1 MQLRTTQ
8 YVTMLSLKVKERYRV
23 SLCYSGCSRTH
34 PVEHIN
40 LPASVSCVL
49 EFKYYTIMILKRYLN
64 KETPNNNSTY
74 TQTLK

>member
-8 YVTMLSLKVKERYRV
+8 YVTIFSLKVKKIYRV
-23 SLCYSGCSRTH
+23 SLCYSGCSGTH

-40 LPASVSCVL
+40 LPASASCVL
-49 EFKYYTIMILKRYLN
+49 EFKYCTIMILKRYLN
-64 KETPNNNSTY
+64 KETPKNNSTY